1 MCPLDSE
8 GTTLS
13 SAALIGHDGGVWAQ
27 SPSFP
32 EITAEESSAIMTMLS
47 TGTSETGS
55 FTIGGVKYFVLMSED
70 PENKIRGKCQGGGC
84 AINKTGQTLVVG
96 IWAGKKCLGMFVV
109 QMILISITC
118 TLSHAEPIQPSAC
131 NRVVEALGEYLLSV
145 NY

>member
-1 MCPLDSE
+1 LSSFKMSWQAYVDQNLMCPLDSE

-96 IWAGKKCLGMFVV
+96 IWA
-109 QMILISITC
+109 
-118 TLSHAEPIQPSAC
+118 EPIQPSAC